1 MIASEAVP
9 LAVGETFERYEIES
23 LIGRGGMGEVYRAT
37 DTRLRRKVALKVL
50 RPDRGGDEAVARLFR
65 EARSAAVLSHPNT
78 VAIHDVGQSEGI
90 FYIVMEL
97 VTGAPLLAYVGDDRV
112 SVARKLG
119 WLVDVARAL
128 SAAHKAGVIHRD
140 VKPSNVMVS
149 DDGVVKV
156 LDFGLAKSL
165 APMSFRTQHGHALGT
180 PRYMSPEQL
189 AGDEVD
195 ARSDQYAFAL
205 TAYELIAGK
214 HPGGVLAGSMPPPP
228 LEGSGPDVT
237 RSVAQVIA
245 QAMESDP
252 SSRFA
257 SMEEVVVAL
266 EDAIAGRPVRGLT
279 HAASV
284 AAMSAVPATVA
295 DTVPFG
301 ATVSPEPEHDPERD
315 RPTVTGRATEAAL
328 AEMATAATEAK
339 PALHHVMGVI
349 APVGPGGT
357 LVDARAMGRALA
369 SAPRSPSQPTLT
381 SAASKPPPALHTLM
395 SADTAG
401 RPAPTAVEL
410 MAEALAKQAGPP
422 AASPPAEASLAEASP
437 AEASPAEASLA
448 EATGGAPAQSRRLL
462 LAAGLVVVAVG
473 VLIAAYLGV
482 TGTDRVRGSAAS
494 ASASATASAMSTTA
508 PRPHASAPPS
518 SSTSIAAEPSAPA
531 TAPRPKL
538 AISPLVASPTP
549 TPVAAN
555 AIAPVVAPTPT
566 PPSLKPPGS
575 AMRFKAPVPSS
586 TSFQESR

>member
-1 MIASEAVP
+1 MP

-78 VAIHDVGQSEGI
+78 VAIHDVGQAEGI

-189 AGDEVD
+189 AGEEVD

-279 HAASV
+279 QAASV

-301 ATVSPEPEHDPERD
+301 ATVSPEPEHDPEGD
-315 RPTVTGRATEAAL
+315 RPTVTGRTTEAAL

-339 PALHHVMGVI
+339 PALHHVMGAI

-357 LVDARAMGRALA
+357 LIDARAMGRALA

-401 RPAPTAVEL
+401 RPAPTAMEL

-422 AASPPAEASLAEASP
+422 AASPPAEVSPAEALP
-437 AEASPAEASLA
+437 AEASPVEASPSA
-448 EATGGAPAQSRRLL
+448 RATGGAAAQTRRLL

-473 VLIAAYLGV
+473 VFIAAYVGV
-482 TGTDRVRGSAAS
+482 KGTDRARGSAAS
-494 ASASATASAMSTTA
+494 ASASAMSTTP
-508 PRPHASAPPS
+508 PRPHASTPPS
-518 SSTSIAAEPSAPA
+518 SSTSIASEPSATA

-549 TPVAAN
+549 TQ
-555 AIAPVVAPTPT
+555 VAPNASAPAVAPT

-575 AMRFKAPVPSS
+575 AMRFKAPVPTS